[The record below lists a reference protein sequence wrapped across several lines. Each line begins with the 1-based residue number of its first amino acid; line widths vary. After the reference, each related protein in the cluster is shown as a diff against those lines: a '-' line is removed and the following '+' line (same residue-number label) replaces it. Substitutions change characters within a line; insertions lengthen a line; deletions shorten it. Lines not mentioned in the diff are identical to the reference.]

1 MKLAGVLP
9 PVVVRAASDFY
20 AAHGLTRRMPLV
32 TSTVVANAAGPE
44 IPLYC
49 AGARLVR
56 YHGLGPLSP
65 GMGIYHTV
73 FSCNDTLTISVVA
86 DRERMP
92 DPAFYRECLEESFAE
107 LRDAL

>member
-1 MKLAGVLP
+1 MNE
-9 PVVVRAASDFY
+9 
-20 AAHGLTRRMPLV
+20 
-32 TSTVVANAAGPE
+32 TSPAAGPG
-44 IPLYC
+44 IALMRLPQ
-49 AGARLVR
+49 RDLVR

-73 FSCNDTLTISVVA
+73 FSCNDTLTMSVLA
-86 DRERMP
+86 DREHMP